1 MTNADHFKLI
11 LYFFYHGAI
20 APSGP
25 MPPHCRG
32 FIITLR
38 HITLGRTSL
47 DDWSARRRD
56 LYLTTHNTYK
66 SQTSM
71 PRRDSNPQFSKR
83 AAADPRLRPRGQWDR
98 HYVVLLEQHLRL
110 LSITND
116 KERNFFL
123 RAVVN
128 VGHVYVLTP
137 TILIQNCNLKFLPW
151 IGPVKYFCAFWQRC
165 QYLRLYGL
173 E

>member
-1 MTNADHFKLI
+1 
-11 LYFFYHGAI
+11 
-20 APSGP
+20 
-25 MPPHCRG
+25 
-32 FIITLR
+32 
-38 HITLGRTSL
+38 
-47 DDWSARRRD
+47 
-56 LYLTTHNTYK
+56 
-66 SQTSM
+66 M

-137 TILIQNCNLKFLPW
+137 TILIQNCNLKFLP
-151 IGPVKYFCAFWQRC
+151 
-165 QYLRLYGL
+165 
-173 E
+173 